1 MKKKKMIQTALWE
14 EETVHP
20 QWDEIPS
27 EKRNEITMI
36 LVEIFNRLDISDLN
50 NYKKETDDEYEN

>member
-1 MKKKKMIQTALWE
+1 
-14 EETVHP
+14 VHP